1 MIADFD
7 FEAYSEAG
15 FDFAAGRWR
24 PVGNAQKGGL
34 PAVGAAVYA
43 EHPSTEV
50 LSLAYD
56 LKDGRGKRLWVP
68 GLPAPLDLFAYLAT
82 GQPIEAHNAMFEY
95 WIWQRVCHERYG
107 WPRLPITPLRDSA
120 AKCRAYGLPGALG
133 KAAIVMGT
141 TAKIADGDRLIKK
154 FSVPRN
160 PTKADKRLRIRPEDD
175 PADAM
180 NLYVYNLGDI
190 EAEAELS
197 AAVPDLPP
205 DELEFWHAT
214 MAMNERGVAIDLAA
228 VESAIAILEQAYVK
242 YDTELAEL
250 TGGAVDAASKVQAL
264 RGWLAE
270 QGVHTRSLD
279 DEAITGLLE
288 REDLTPQVRRAL
300 EIRSAVGSAGVKKVY
315 AMKRRACRDGRVK
328 DLFIYHGA
336 RTGRDTGADVQPQN
350 LVKAG
355 VKIRQCSGC
364 GKYCGAHNDWCPHCN
379 ACIIDVEV
387 SSWSHEATD
396 DVIETLHTRSLAEV
410 ERVWGDAALAI
421 SGCIRGLFI
430 ADDGKELI
438 CSDYSS
444 IEAVVTAML
453 AGEEWRIEAFRQKK
467 DIYLTSAAKITGHSY
482 EWYMENGGKSHPDR
496 QKVGKPA
503 ELALGFGGW
512 IGAWRQFDK
521 SDNWTDDQVKTN
533 INAWREASPM
543 IVEFWGGQKRGKPWE
558 NGPTEFYGLEGA
570 AIKAV
575 MRPGETFS
583 YRLISYVV
591 ENDVLFAILP
601 SGRRLAYHKP
611 RLRPS
616 TKREGELQLSYMTW
630 NSNPKMGALGWVEM
644 ETYGGRLT
652 ENVVQAVARDIMA
665 HAVPRLERAGYPVV
679 LRVHDE
685 VASEVPIG
693 YGSIEEFEQIM
704 ADLPEWAK
712 DWPIRAA
719 GGWRGKRYRKD

>member
-1 MIADFD
+1 
-7 FEAYSEAG
+7 
-15 FDFAAGRWR
+15 
-24 PVGNAQKGGL
+24 
-34 PAVGAAVYA
+34 
-43 EHPSTEV
+43 
-50 LSLAYD
+50 
-56 LKDGRGKRLWVP
+56 
-68 GLPAPLDLFAYLAT
+68 
-82 GQPIEAHNAMFEY
+82 
-95 WIWQRVCHERYG
+95 
-107 WPRLPITPLRDSA
+107 
-120 AKCRAYGLPGALG
+120 
-133 KAAIVMGT
+133 
-141 TAKIADGDRLIKK
+141 
-154 FSVPRN
+154 
-160 PTKADKRLRIRPEDD
+160 
-175 PADAM
+175 M
-180 NLYVYNLGDI
+180 NLYTYNLGDI

-214 MAMNERGVAIDLAA
+214 MAMNERGVVIDLPA
-228 VESAIAILEQAYVK
+228 VESAIAILEQAYGR
-242 YDTELAEL
+242 YNTRLEAL
-250 TGGAVDAASKVQAL
+250 TGGAVKKATQGKRMIA
-264 RGWLAE
+264 WLKN
-270 QGVHTRSLD
+270 QGIVTKSLD
-279 DEAITGLLE
+279 EDHREKLLA
-288 REDLTPQVRRAL
+288 RTDLTPEVSEA
-300 EIRSAVGSAGVKKVY
+300 IAVFDKVNSAGVKKVY

-355 VKIRQCSGC
+355 VKLRWCAECGQASSNMPDCQCPYCKAQNNFYKFCKACNEKNVSYATECCEC
-364 GKYCGAHNDWCPHCN
+364 GNTELKELVG
-379 ACIIDVEV
+379 
-387 SSWSHEATD
+387 WSHEATD
-396 DVIETLHTRSLAEV
+396 DVIQTLHTRSLAEV

-421 SGCIRGLFI
+421 SGCIRGLFV
-430 ADDGKELI
+430 ADTGKELI

-503 ELALGFGGW
+503 ELALGFSGF

-521 SDNWTDDQVKTN
+521 SDNWTDDQVKKN

-543 IVEFWGGQKRGKPWE
+543 IVELWGGQKRGKPWE

-575 MRPGETFS
+575 MRPGETFN

-591 ENDVLFAILP
+591 ENEVLFAILP

-693 YGSIEEFEQIM
+693 YGSIEEFERIM